1 MDIEEKRKLV
11 NELAGNR
18 LEALLKEYE
27 EYYSKENFEVT
38 LLAEM
43 YGRMI
48 FAHMLGYDLTRL
60 SEDAVEA
67 SGKLKELAQEEENE
81 EE

>member
-18 LEALLKEYE
+18 LEELLKEYE

-43 YGRMI
+43 YGRMVL
-48 FAHMLGYDLTRL
+48 AHMLGYDLTML

-67 SGKLKELAQEEENE
+67 SDKLRELAQGDSDDQ
-81 EE
+81 

>member
-18 LEALLKEYE
+18 LEELLKEYE

-43 YGRMI
+43 YGRMVL
-48 FAHMLGYDLTRL
+48 AHMLGYDLTML

-67 SGKLKELAQEEENE
+67 SGKLKELAQGDEEE
-81 EE
+81 

>member
-18 LEALLKEYE
+18 LEELIKEYE

-48 FAHMLGYDLTRL
+48 LAHMLGYDLTRL
-60 SEDAVEA
+60 SEDAVGA
-67 SGKLKELAQEEENE
+67 SGKLKELAQGNE
-81 EE
+81 E